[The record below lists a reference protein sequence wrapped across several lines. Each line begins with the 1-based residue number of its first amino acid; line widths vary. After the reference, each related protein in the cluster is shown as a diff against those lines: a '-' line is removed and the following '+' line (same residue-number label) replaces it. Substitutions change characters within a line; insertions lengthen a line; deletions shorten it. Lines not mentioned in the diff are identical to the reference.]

1 MFFIIYF
8 SNFPV
13 KSKQWICWNLLKIFF
28 NRFHIYSYYS
38 RFLRELYPYDCDLSL
53 SRGCTMSG
61 ITNAGS
67 SYVNSKD
74 PSICIL
80 HFRILFLLCPRSNL
94 VWSIVVVSLLA
105 KLEKYG
111 LEESAL
117 KMFRSYLDDRWQV
130 VEWASSMR
138 SRPLS
143 LAHGVPQG
151 SVPGP
156 LMFIVIWFHNNAT

>member
-1 MFFIIYF
+1 MDMLK
-8 SNFPV
+8 P
-13 KSKQWICWNLLKIFF
+13 LKIFF
-28 NRFHIYSYYS
+28 NRFHISSYYS

-53 SRGCTMSG
+53 SRGCTMIG

-67 SYVNSKD
+67 SYLNSKD
-74 PSICIL
+74 PSICIF

-117 KMFRSYLDDRWQV
+117 KMFRSYLDDTIDGRLLNGHLVWDPGLKV
-130 VEWASSMR
+130 GTWC
-138 SRPLS
+138 PLG
-143 LAHGVPQG
+143 LNAVFA
-151 SVPGP
+151 
-156 LMFIVIWFHNNAT
+156 LFIVMISIRL